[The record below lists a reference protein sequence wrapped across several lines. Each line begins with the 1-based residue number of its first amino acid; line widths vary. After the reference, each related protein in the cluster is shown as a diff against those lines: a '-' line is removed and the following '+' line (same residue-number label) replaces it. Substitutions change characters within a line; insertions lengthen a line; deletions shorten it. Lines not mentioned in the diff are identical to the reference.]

1 MEDCIAETLSL
12 STIIYLIHR
21 SVWPSVFDYVALR
34 MFRVFCVS
42 SVESFKKIP
51 PTWNHIPRWL
61 KMQDVAVLI

>member
-42 SVESFKKIP
+42 SVENFNKFP